1 MLTIQE
7 YADLAGVSHKTI
19 RGMIDRGELPAHRY
33 GRLWRIDP
41 REAAKATLHQ
51 VGNRPS
57 VMSADSRVRP
67 VRGEFSRRA
76 REERRF
82 TA

>member
-1 MLTIQE
+1 MLTVQE

-41 REAAKATLHQ
+41 REAAKATLHR
-51 VGNRPS
+51 VGYRPT
-57 VMSADSRVRP
+57 VASAGLSVRP
-67 VRGEFSRRA
+67 VRGEFSRRV
-76 REERRF
+76 REERGF